1 MQDTISNQTATA
13 SISLRMEKNHISF
26 LHSRTRL
33 SNVRDLSK
41 YGKITNYK
49 FLIYNFSWQIRDLNQ
64 ILNDGNKLESPSLV
78 IKDAIELAPVEVKI
92 DS

>member
-13 SISLRMEKNHISF
+13 SISLRMEKNHISC
-26 LHSRTRL
+26 LHSRTR
-33 SNVRDLSK
+33 LSK

-49 FLIYNFSWQIRDLNQ
+49 LLIYNFSWQIRDLNQ